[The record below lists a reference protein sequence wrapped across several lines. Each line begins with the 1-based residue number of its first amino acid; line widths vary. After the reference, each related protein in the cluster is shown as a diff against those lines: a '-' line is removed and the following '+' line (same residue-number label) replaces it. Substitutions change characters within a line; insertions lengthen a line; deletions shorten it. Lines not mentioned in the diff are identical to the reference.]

1 MAEPFK
7 NTYNPTL
14 VKGMAG
20 HLARVS
26 SDFDPDTFLQM
37 ALAGLEDLE
46 MLARAEQ
53 ISLAIDAAFPGGL
66 GLKRDAMVAALHP
79 RVDMELSEMGIDDA
93 GISGWAVE
101 PMARVVARHG
111 LNDPEPNL
119 QALREM
125 TMRFSSEF
133 AVRPFFRD
141 HPELT
146 MTTAMRWAKDE
157 NVHVRRLAS
166 EGSRPLLPW
175 GIKLQGFVKDPSPLI
190 PLLTALRDDRQEYV
204 RRSVANNLNDI
215 AKHQP
220 DLVAEL
226 AKDWLNGAS
235 GARQKLVKHA
245 CRTLI
250 KQGHAG
256 ALEAFG
262 FLPPQL
268 EGVSLTAPDLV
279 KLGDQMPIEFEFTTK
294 TDQELLVDYVLHF
307 LRANGKLSPKVFKW
321 TEISA
326 TAGQAVRLCKSHPYK
341 VVTTR
346 KDYAGVQKLGVQV
359 NGETV
364 AEVPF
369 ELKAQTRCGA

>member
-7 NTYNPTL
+7 NIYNPVL
-14 VKGMAG
+14 IEGMAG

-26 SDFDPDTFLQM
+26 ADFDRDVFLKT
-37 ALAGLEDLE
+37 ALAGLDDLE

-53 ISLAIDAAFPGGL
+53 ISLAIDAAFPDDL
-66 GLKRDAMVAALHP
+66 ALKRDAMVAALHP
-79 RVDMELSEMGIDDA
+79 RVDMELSEMGVDEQ
-93 GISGWAVE
+93 GISGWAGE
-101 PMARVVARHG
+101 PMARVIARHG
-111 LNDPEPNL
+111 LDDPEPNL
-119 QALREM
+119 DALREM

-146 MTTAMRWAKDE
+146 METAMRWARDE

-190 PLLTALRDDRQEYV
+190 PLLTGLRDDPEEYV

-220 DLVAEL
+220 DLVADL
-226 AKDWLNGAS
+226 AKDWLVDAGKDR
-235 GARQKLVKHA
+235 ARLVKHA

-262 FLPPQL
+262 FPPPSL
-268 EGVSLTAPDLV
+268 DAVSLSAPDV
-279 KLGDQMPIEFEFTTK
+279 VGLGDVMPIEFGFTSK
-294 TDQELLVDYVLHF
+294 TDQRLLVDYVLHF
-307 LRANGKLSPKVFKW
+307 MRANGKLSPKVFKW

-326 TAGQAVRLCKSHPYK
+326 KKGEVVTLSKSHAYK
-341 VVTTR
+341 AVTTR
-346 KDYAGVQKLGVQV
+346 KDYAGAQKLGVQV
-359 NGETV
+359 NGQTV
-364 AEVPF
+364 AELPF
-369 ELKAQTRCGA
+369 ELKL

>member
-7 NTYNPTL
+7 NIYNPTL
-14 VKGMAG
+14 IEGMAG
-20 HLARVS
+20 HFARVS
-26 SDFDPDTFLQM
+26 SEFDRAVFLKT
-37 ALAGLEDLE
+37 ALAGLDDLE

-53 ISLAIDAAFPGGL
+53 ISQAIDAAFPPDL
-66 GLKRDAMVAALHP
+66 ATKRAAMVAAMDP
-79 RVDMELSEMGIDDA
+79 RTDMELSEMGVRDT
-93 GISGWAVE
+93 GISGWAGE
-101 PMARVVARHG
+101 PMARVIARHG
-111 LNDPEPNL
+111 LDDPEPNL
-119 QALREM
+119 EALREM

-146 MTTAMRWAKDE
+146 MKTALRWAQDE

-175 GIKLQGFVKDPSPLI
+175 GIKLQAFVKDPSPLI
-190 PLLTALRDDRQEYV
+190 PLLTGLRDDPEEYV

-220 DLVAEL
+220 DLVADI
-226 AKDWLNGAS
+226 AKDWLKDAS
-235 GARQKLVKHA
+235 KDRQRLVKHA

-250 KQGHAG
+250 KQGHPG

-262 FLPPQL
+262 FPPPQL
-268 EGVSLTAPDLV
+268 GDVSLSAPEVV
-279 KLGDQMPIEFEFTTK
+279 KLGDQMPIAFRATSK
-294 TDQELLVDYVLHF
+294 IDQKLLVDYVLHF
-307 LRANGKLSPKVFKW
+307 MRANGKLSPKVFKW
-321 TEISA
+321 TEIAA
-326 TAGQAVRLCKSHPYK
+326 TAGQVVELAKTHPYK

-346 KDYAGVQKLGVQV
+346 KDYAGAQKLGVQV
-359 NGETV
+359 NGQTV

-369 ELKAQTRCGA
+369 ELTL